1 MTDTQLVEDM
11 KNLDQQYLF
20 NSAFEY
26 LNKKYKKVNMTTCIQ
41 ALESDE
47 TPEEK
52 RFSIGW
58 AGLSLLIKYSDDF
71 EKIELGLT
79 KKMKERIIEK
89 MC

>member
-11 KNLDQQYLF
+11 KNLDQQDLF

-26 LNKKYKKVNMTTCIQ
+26 LNKKYTKVNLATCIE
-41 ALESDE
+41 ALESNE
-47 TPEEK
+47 TPQEK

-58 AGLSLLIKYSDDF
+58 AGLSLLEQHSHDF
-71 EKIELGLT
+71 ETIELGLT
-79 KKMKERIIEK
+79 SKMKKRIIEK